1 VVPVSPSRARAAAG
15 FSLVELLVGLLLG
28 SVVAAAA
35 CRVLQAHQR
44 FYRSQAEVL
53 DVEQGLRAVAYVLAA
68 ELRPLDARD
77 GDLLAIGRDSV
88 TFRAMRTFGV
98 VCTPPDASG
107 SVVLAEALTF
117 GSRSPDPAR
126 DQVLVF
132 ADGDAGSGADAWLD
146 FGLAAVSGGAR
157 CSDGSPGTALRLSG
171 ATTDLVRVMPGAPL
185 RTWER
190 TTYRLYADEEGI
202 AWVGERHFASGAWTA
217 VSPVAGPLR
226 RPDGLVLVY
235 RDSAGAATT
244 EPQAVARVDIVA
256 RALSSRPIGIP
267 GRRANGQRYGDSLA
281 VHVALR
287 NN

>member
-1 VVPVSPSRARAAAG
+1 VRASGARAAAAG
-15 FSLVELLVGLLLG
+15 FSLVELLVGLVLG

-35 CRVLQAHQR
+35 CRILQAHQR
-44 FYRSQAEVL
+44 FYRSQAEIL

-68 ELRPLDARD
+68 ELRQLDARD

-88 TFRAMRTFGV
+88 TLRAMRTFGV
-98 VCTPPDASG
+98 VCAPPDAAG
-107 SVVLAEALTF
+107 AIVLAEALTF

-126 DQVLVF
+126 DRVLVF
-132 ADGDAGSGADAWLD
+132 ADGDAGPGAGAWLD

-171 ATTDLVRVMPGAPL
+171 AATDLARVMPGAPL

-190 TTYRLYADEEGI
+190 TTYRLYADEDGV
-202 AWVGERHFASGAWTA
+202 AWLGERHFASGAWTT

-226 RPDGLVLVY
+226 RADGLELVY
-235 RDSAGAATT
+235 RDSSGAPVT
-244 EPQAVARVDIVA
+244 EPEAVARVDIVA
-256 RALSSRPIGIP
+256 RALSSRPIEIP
-267 GRRANGQRYGDSLA
+267 GRRASGQRYADSLA